1 MGLIHFFAT
10 LKQAEIEPPAVDSD
24 DGLWHDDAYFDSDD
38 GLWHDD
44 AYFDEDDGLWHDS
57 IYF

>member
-1 MGLIHFFAT
+1 MLS
-10 LKQAEIEPPAVDSD
+10 LKKKLSFLSGSSSPEPGDTD

-44 AYFDEDDGLWHDS
+44 AYFAEDDGLWHDD